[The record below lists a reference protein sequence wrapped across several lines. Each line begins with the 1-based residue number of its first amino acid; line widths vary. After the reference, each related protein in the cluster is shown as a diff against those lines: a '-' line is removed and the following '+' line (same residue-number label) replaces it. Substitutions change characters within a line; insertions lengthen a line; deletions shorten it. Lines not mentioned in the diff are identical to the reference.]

1 MYAATT
7 KDKDN
12 AADGRFSTACKEL
25 AFIRMPESKEEVYED
40 LYQRD
45 QRE

>member
-1 MYAATT
+1 MQDAQ
-7 KDKDN
+7 N
-12 AADGRFSTACKEL
+12 STLKFNL
-25 AFIRMPESKEEVYED
+25 ALMRMRESREEVYED